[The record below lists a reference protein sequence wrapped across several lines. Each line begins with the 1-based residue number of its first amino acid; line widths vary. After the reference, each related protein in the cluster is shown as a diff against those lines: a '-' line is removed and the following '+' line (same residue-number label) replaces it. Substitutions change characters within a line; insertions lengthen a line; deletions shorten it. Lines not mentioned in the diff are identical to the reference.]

1 MERDMRRKKKE
12 RVNSLVALDGE
23 EKRLNIVLPMRT
35 VSRIENLKE
44 KTLAAS
50 TTEVIRTAILTY
62 EALVEQLADGNRFYV
77 SKSGENK
84 FHPVNFVFDVL
95 PNLAGADA

>member
-1 MERDMRRKKKE
+1 MRPKSEEKRD
-12 RVNSLVALDGE
+12 SSTILDG

-35 VSRIENLKE
+35 VSRIESLKE

-62 EALVEQLADGNRFYV
+62 EALVEHLADGNKFYV

-84 FHPVNFVFDVL
+84 FHPVNFVFDVMPKL
-95 PNLAGADA
+95 VPTEA